1 MSVTSNR
8 EGDYIKSV
16 SSDIVETAKLETK
29 FFNFSWDMKLL
40 KMFRELRC
48 CVRQYKSSW
57 KFMTIS
63 VAYQA

>member
-16 SSDIVETAKLETK
+16 SSEIVETAKLETK

-40 KMFRELRC
+40 KMFRELR
-48 CVRQYKSSW
+48 
-57 KFMTIS
+57 
-63 VAYQA
+63 